1 MEEGEELGDG
11 RADGSS
17 AVGDGGQAPISLMSD
32 VVGTDSGLEIK
43 ILPHC
48 TLSIQYYKVHKNT
61 ST

>member
-1 MEEGEELGDG
+1 MGDG